1 MIPLGIPPVCQVPGC
16 QQGAQIYSKVGD
28 NTQYLKTCY
37 RHWADLIPQNQQ
49 QKPNKQLCKFEIY
62 CRPYRVQKQQHEFR
76 DQENNKKGSRQ

>member
-49 QKPNKQLCKFEIY
+49 QKPNK
-62 CRPYRVQKQQHEFR
+62 
-76 DQENNKKGSRQ
+76 